1 MRTLS
6 FVFYPYRETLE
17 ADRALIEERYEDK
30 IDNIQKHLKKF
41 YSQELKVRASS
52 LYCFQPVSV
61 PMLWFQHTLSVKS
74 TLEFNKIPKFSTCPH
89 CSYICNAVA
98 AVSEDSRMQ
107 PLWIK
112 SFLSGARSGDWSFVC
127 RPWYKKGNRLCA
139 CARATGRLWRAS
151 TISPHHE

>member
-1 MRTLS
+1 MLS
-6 FVFYPYRETLE
+6 FVFSAYRETLE

-74 TLEFNKIPKFSTCPH
+74 THEFNKIPKFSTCPH
-89 CSYICNAVA
+89 CSYTVA
-98 AVSEDSRMQ
+98 TVSED
-107 PLWIK
+107 I
-112 SFLSGARSGDWSFVC
+112 
-127 RPWYKKGNRLCA
+127 
-139 CARATGRLWRAS
+139 
-151 TISPHHE
+151 